1 MWVCFIPTGL
11 LLVVCALTMILFW
24 KYFMWEKMQNV
35 NQIYK
40 ATNMEFME
48 DI

>member
-1 MWVCFIPTGL
+1 MFHYHWVTTGNIYA
-11 LLVVCALTMILFW
+11 VILFW
-24 KYFMWEKMQNV
+24 KYFIWEKMQNV

-40 ATNMEFME
+40 AMDMEFME